1 MIQLQ
6 LSQKGRVFRRSGEAL
21 QEDCVVQRI
30 KHPTQIMVWGIISSK
45 GVGPIR
51 FVEGHMNSIQYMK
64 IIDEEVEPTMDH
76 WFGKPGRGRPISHFM
91 QDGAPCHTSRAS
103 MAHLNGKKIRVF
115 PWPGNSP
122 DLNPIENVWMV
133 FKRETRKLFSELKVK
148 DKKNCTDLQL
158 LKLAITDTW
167 YNNPAIK
174 KMAIQCCNSMPRR
187 LAKLKMN
194 RYRWTKY

>member
-21 QEDCVVQRI
+21 QESCVVQRI

-51 FVEGHMNSIQYMK
+51 FVQGHMNSEQYK
-64 IIDEEVEPTMDH
+64 TIIDEEVEPTMH
-76 WFGKPGRGRPISHFM
+76 QWFGKPARGRPLSWFM

-103 MAHLNGKKIRVF
+103 MAHLETKKIRVF

-122 DLNPIENVWMV
+122 DLNPIENVW
-133 FKRETRKLFSELKVK
+133 FILKREVRKKFNVLKAANNG
-148 DKKNCTDLQL
+148 NCSDLQL
-158 LKLAITDTW
+158 LKLAINDVW
-167 YNNPAIK
+167 HNNKFIKEVAIR
-174 KMAIQCCNSMPRR
+174 CCASMPRR
-187 LAKLKMN
+187 LAMLKRN
-194 RYRWTKY
+194 KYKWTKF